1 MVPNVPSSAEPSVTS
16 LVGDVIKGVQELI
29 QQQLDLLRLEFQDD
43 FRKIKEF
50 AFSLTAGLGVILV
63 GGVLLCLALALWL
76 HFLFPALPLWVCHGI
91 VALALGGAGGA
102 LLYAGIKK
110 LSTVHTLP
118 GQPTEAIKENARWT
132 TNPK

>member
-1 MVPNVPSSAEPSVTS
+1 MVPNVRNSAEPSVTS
-16 LVGDVIKGVQELI
+16 LVGDVVQGVQELVR
-29 QQQLDLLRLEFQDD
+29 QQLDLLRLEFQDD
-43 FRKIKEF
+43 VRKIKEF

-63 GGVLLCLALALWL
+63 GGVLLCMALALLL
-76 HFLFPALPLWVCHGI
+76 HFLMPALPLWVCYGI
-91 VALALGGAGGA
+91 VAIALGGAGGT

-118 GQPTEAIKENARWT
+118 GQPTEAIKENARWR